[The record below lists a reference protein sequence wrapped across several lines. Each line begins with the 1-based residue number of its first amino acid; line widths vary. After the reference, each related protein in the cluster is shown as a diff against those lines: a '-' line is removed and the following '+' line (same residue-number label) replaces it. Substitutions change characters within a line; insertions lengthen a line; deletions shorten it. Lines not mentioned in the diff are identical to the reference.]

1 MRCND
6 SHSAKHAWQFGPCL
20 DACLSHLAHP
30 VVKLLLI
37 AAIRLDLT
45 WVATD
50 YDEVK
55 AFAQLKEG
63 IVLFVRVA
71 DQLAATG
78 SSCRLRSCRS
88 RRPWNHSGDHC
99 CSCLNPYRA
108 GFAQKSGK
116 ARP

>member
-1 MRCND
+1 MPRENVGGRPD
-6 SHSAKHAWQFGPCL
+6 L
-20 DACLSHLAHP
+20 DAGLSKLTHP

-71 DQLAATG
+71 DQLAAHAA
-78 SSCRLRSCRS
+78 C
-88 RRPWNHSGDHC
+88 DHAVRKDHGIIAVTIAA
-99 CSCLNPYRA
+99 LV
-108 GFAQKSGK
+108 
-116 ARP
+116 